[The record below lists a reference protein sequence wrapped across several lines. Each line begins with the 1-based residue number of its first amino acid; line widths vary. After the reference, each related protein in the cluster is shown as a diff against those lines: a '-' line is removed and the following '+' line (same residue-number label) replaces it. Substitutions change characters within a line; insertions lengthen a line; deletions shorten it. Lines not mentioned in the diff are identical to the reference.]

1 MKKKLITVIRLALSA
16 LVLYGWYKGIW
27 ALFDLHYTSC
37 PELHIAPLRHAPLYL
52 GLAAAILLLPLPATG
67 ITLLSG
73 YRLHRFHWLFLEITR
88 PDKLHIRLTKK
99 PGWTIRMLPPR
110 TDGTSPYVVYWCAGD
125 ICMAALALILGLLT
139 VLLWRTPA
147 ARYLL
152 IAFPAVL
159 VWVFLM
165 PLLPTKRSPLDRVLA
180 FRRSR
185 DLRRAW
191 ECNMHVTAAGEKKE
205 KLEDM
210 PEEWFLPYPAELADH
225 PIVRYANFNRASRLI
240 NQDRYAEGYEALQYF
255 FDLKPTPV
263 TKPLVAGAILNGA
276 LCEGLGDLPPMCLSQ
291 LDHPVLKHPLPKGW
305 QTQYLYAEYTRALF
319 LHHDEQEA
327 AAILP
332 KLEAALDRDGRSR
345 NGLDKLQRKAGLLT
359 GNAPAIEGDT
369 P

>member
-1 MKKKLITVIRLALSA
+1 MLAMLPFSVA
-16 LVLYGWYKGIW
+16 GIG
-27 ALFDLHYTSC
+27 
-37 PELHIAPLRHAPLYL
+37 R
-52 GLAAAILLLPLPATG
+52 
-67 ITLLSG
+67 LSG
-73 YRLHRFHWLFLEITR
+73 YRLHRIHWIFLEIAK
-88 PDKLHIRLTKK
+88 PDKLRIRLTKK
-99 PGWTIRMLPPR
+99 PGWTIRLLPPR

-125 ICMAALALILGLLT
+125 ICMAVLALILGLLT

-291 LDHPVLKHPLPKGW
+291 LDHPVLNHPLPKGW